1 MVMND
6 PPDEGTNQHGKIGDE
21 PQVTTLRL
29 FSEGDFAMVCAL
41 EEGENG
47 APYPAAVFI
56 RQASELYP
64 QTFFVAESGPSLHGY
79 IIGAITQDCPS
90 DAWILRL
97 RVAPP
102 FRQRRIGSALLQV
115 LITTLRDRGIST
127 IRLSVA
133 PANTPALTLYRRH
146 GFEVIE
152 AEREYFGKGEDRFI
166 MLLSS

>member
-6 PPDEGTNQHGKIGDE
+6 PPDQHGKDGANPPMTTVRLFGDE
-21 PQVTTLRL
+21 
-29 FSEGDFAMVCAL
+29 DFTIVSLL

-64 QTFFVAESGPSLHGY
+64 RTFFVAESGPSLAGY
-79 IIGAITQDCPS
+79 IIGAITEDCSS

-115 LITTLRDRGIST
+115 LITTLRDRGVTT

-133 PANTPALTLYRRH
+133 PANTPALALYRRH
-146 GFEVIE
+146 GFEVI
-152 AEREYFGKGEDRFI
+152 AARREYFGKGEDRFI
-166 MLLSS
+166 MLLSP